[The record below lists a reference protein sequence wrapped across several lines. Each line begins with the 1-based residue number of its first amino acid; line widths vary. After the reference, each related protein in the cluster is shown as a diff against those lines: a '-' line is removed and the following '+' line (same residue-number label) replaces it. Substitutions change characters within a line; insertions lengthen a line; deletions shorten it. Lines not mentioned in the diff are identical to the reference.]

1 MKIFGAWVD
10 KYTTSK
16 KKGEKMKKEN
26 ITIIVKH
33 PDEPVGHVETVSN
46 TLEMFQFLVNGP
58 IEVVTMFEDLA
69 AICNEEG
76 RLIDL
81 PHNCNLLGI
90 DFVGTIVVVG
100 IDGDEFTDAPVDL
113 ERWKRL
119 CLGIED

>member
-1 MKIFGAWVD
+1 MK
-10 KYTTSK
+10 SR
-16 KKGEKMKKEN
+16 KEN
-26 ITIIVKH
+26 ISVIVKH

-69 AICNEEG
+69 VICNEEG
-76 RLIDL
+76 KLRDL
-81 PHNCNLLGI
+81 PYNCTVLGE
-90 DFVGTIVVVG
+90 DLVGTIVLVG